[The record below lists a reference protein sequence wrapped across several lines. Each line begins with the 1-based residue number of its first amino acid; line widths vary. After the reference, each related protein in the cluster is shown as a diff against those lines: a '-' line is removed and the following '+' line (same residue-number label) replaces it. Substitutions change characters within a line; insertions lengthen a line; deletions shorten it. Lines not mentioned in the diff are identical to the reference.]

1 MKIFCAADL
10 GAGGIKIKASAVGM
24 PATLAYLPSL
34 LSWAEEKNILVG
46 DARLVDPAA
55 FGLGGRWYFAGE
67 SVSDRLL
74 SAEDVAASPIL
85 KVENALPLLLACLI
99 KKVKLRPGQYEVCLV
114 ASHHDPNS
122 MGALLREKLE
132 GAHTVIKAGEEY
144 GFTVKLPRVG
154 IVGEG
159 SALNVAVDD
168 GCEGYGFGVLDLGYL
183 TSIFSLRDD
192 DGAIVR
198 ATEPKANGTHKLIGM
213 LSQHQEFRALLGGVC
228 PDLDAIAIAL
238 VEASREKKNK
248 LFYRRGGK
256 AIDFTAV
263 YGKVMPAW
271 IKQAAGDA
279 RLSIQERQGTPYQ
292 AIAIGGGCNLPGV
305 APTLKS
311 VGIKV
316 SKDLDPIFANVES
329 IYLKHVKPA
338 MKSGEFAASKAE
350 MQHD

>member
-1 MKIFCAADL
+1 MWGKDLKIFCAADL

-132 GAHTVIKAGEEY
+132 GAHTVI
-144 GFTVKLPRVG
+144 
-154 IVGEG
+154 I
-159 SALNVAVDD
+159 S
-168 GCEGYGFGVLDLGYL
+168 
-183 TSIFSLRDD
+183 
-192 DGAIVR
+192 
-198 ATEPKANGTHKLIGM
+198 
-213 LSQHQEFRALLGGVC
+213 
-228 PDLDAIAIAL
+228 
-238 VEASREKKNK
+238 
-248 LFYRRGGK
+248 
-256 AIDFTAV
+256 
-263 YGKVMPAW
+263 
-271 IKQAAGDA
+271 
-279 RLSIQERQGTPYQ
+279 
-292 AIAIGGGCNLPGV
+292 
-305 APTLKS
+305 
-311 VGIKV
+311 
-316 SKDLDPIFANVES
+316 
-329 IYLKHVKPA
+329 
-338 MKSGEFAASKAE
+338 
-350 MQHD
+350 